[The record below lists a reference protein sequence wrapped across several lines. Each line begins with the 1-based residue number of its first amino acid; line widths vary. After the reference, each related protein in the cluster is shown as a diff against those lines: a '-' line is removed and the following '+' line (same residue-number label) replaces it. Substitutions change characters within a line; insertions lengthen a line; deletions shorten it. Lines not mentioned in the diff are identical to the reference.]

1 MGSVK
6 SFEDL
11 VAWQEARKLVQEIY
25 RLSETGKF
33 ARDFGL
39 RDQIQR
45 AAVSIM
51 ANIAE
56 GFDSRTTP
64 EYLKFLGYARR
75 SASEVQSLLY
85 VALDTNKI
93 QQTDFET
100 LYVQCDHIK
109 ALLGGLTKSLRR
121 RRASSEH

>member
-6 SFEDL
+6 HFEDL
-11 VAWQEARKLVQEIY
+11 VTWQEARALVKEVY
-25 RLSETGKF
+25 RMSETGKF
-33 ARDFGL
+33 AKDFGL

-51 ANIAE
+51 ANIAV
-56 GFDSRTTP
+56 GFDSDTTA
-64 EYLKFLGYARR
+64 EYLRFLGYARR

-85 VALDTNKI
+85 VAIDTDKI
-93 QQTDFET
+93 PQSAFQT
-100 LYVQCDHIK
+100 LYTQCDHIK

-121 RRASSEH
+121 RQNAER